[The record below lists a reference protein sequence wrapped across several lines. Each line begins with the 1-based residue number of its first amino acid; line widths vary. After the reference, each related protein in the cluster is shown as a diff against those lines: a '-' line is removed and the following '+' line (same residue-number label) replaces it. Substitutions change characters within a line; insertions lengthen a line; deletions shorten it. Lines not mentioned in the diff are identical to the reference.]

1 MADNSKDKAGKSLN
15 ADGQNIE
22 DQKAEDQK
30 AEDQK
35 VEDQKF
41 EEQKTEVQKEFKG
54 FFQSLREYLPQ
65 LLSIRR
71 DTDKE
76 LTAATIREGISIK
89 GQTAWILVFSIL
101 IASIGLNVSSTAVV
115 IGAMLI
121 SPLMGPIL
129 GIGFSIGVND
139 VDTLKASVI
148 NFGAMV
154 FLSLLTSFLFFSIP
168 IFKEATPEILARTKP
183 DVRDVLIAI
192 SGGLA
197 LIIAI
202 SRPRPQ
208 FNTVAGVAIATAL
221 MPPLCT
227 AGFGL
232 ATGQFNYF
240 GGAMFLFTINCI
252 FIALAAFAI
261 IKYLKFPMLKYI
273 NQAKRKR
280 ISRIASLIAFV
291 ILGFSIYLFYQLY
304 LINDYTTR
312 AEIFIK
318 KIKAEGVNII
328 GDSSESIDYKAD
340 EIKLYVFG
348 NNYDNRDKERWR
360 LMMTDL
366 GLKDTKLTILQSQD
380 DSGVREDIDEIKEM
394 YMESNKLLITR
405 DESLK
410 EKDLRINELE
420 KNLRRYYDNEVL
432 FDRVVKEI
440 KINYSGLKQ
449 VSFAREYVSDFEKID
464 TTNVITVKWKA
475 TVNKR
480 QRNAQEKML
489 KEWMQVRLKLKNIEV
504 RELP

>member
-1 MADNSKDKAGKSLN
+1 MEENKKDL
-15 ADGQNIE
+15 
-22 DQKAEDQK
+22 
-30 AEDQK
+30 
-35 VEDQKF
+35 VEDKKF
-41 EEQKTEVQKEFKG
+41 KEQKEDVQKEFKG
-54 FFQSLREYLPQ
+54 FFQSLKEYIPQ

-76 LTAATIREGISIK
+76 ATAKTIREGVSIK

-139 VDTLKASVI
+139 VDTLKSSVI

-154 FLSLLTSFLFFSIP
+154 VLSLLTSFLFFSIP

-183 DVRDVLIAI
+183 DVRDVLIAM

-202 SRPRPQ
+202 SRNKPQ

-252 FIALAAFAI
+252 YIALAAFVI
-261 IKYLKFPMLKYI
+261 TKYLKFPMLKYI

-280 ISRIASLIAFV
+280 ISRVASLIAFV
-291 ILGFSIYLFYQLY
+291 ILAFSIYLFYQLY
-304 LINDYTTR
+304 VLNDYT
-312 AEIFIK
+312 
-318 KIKAEGVNII
+318 IKAEKFIENLKEEGVNII
-328 GDSSESIDYKAD
+328 GDNKESINFKEQ

-348 NNYDNRDKERWR
+348 SDYSPKDKERWEEQIQE
-360 LMMTDL
+360 L
-366 GLKDTKLTILQSQD
+366 GLKNTKLTILKSQD
-380 DSGVREDIDEIKEM
+380 DSGIREDIDKIKELYINSHQM
-394 YMESNKLLITR
+394 LSSR
-405 DESLK
+405 DETIK

-420 KNLRRYYDNEVL
+420 KDLRRYYANEVH
-432 FDRVVKEI
+432 FDRIIKEI
-440 KINYSGLKQ
+440 QINYADLEQIGYY
-449 VSFAREYVSDFEKID
+449 REYISNFEKMD
-464 TTNVITVKWKA
+464 TLNIISVRWK
-475 TVNKR
+475 NKVSNR
-480 QRNAQEKML
+480 QKKQQEEKL
-489 KEWMQVRLKLKNIEV
+489 KEWLQTRLNIKNLEIRQLK
-504 RELP
+504 

>member
-1 MADNSKDKAGKSLN
+1 MEEKKQENLEEDK
-15 ADGQNIE
+15 
-22 DQKAEDQK
+22 
-30 AEDQK
+30 
-35 VEDQKF
+35 KF
-41 EEQKTEVQKEFKG
+41 QEQKEEVQKEFKG
-54 FFQSLREYLPQ
+54 FFQSLKEYIPQ
-65 LLSIRR
+65 LLNIKR

-76 LTAATIREGISIK
+76 ATARTIREGVSIK

-154 FLSLLTSFLFFSIP
+154 FLSILTSFIFFSIP

-183 DVRDVLIAI
+183 DVRDVLIAMA
-192 SGGLA
+192 GGLA

-202 SRPRPQ
+202 SRNKPQ

-252 FIALAAFAI
+252 YIALAAFAI
-261 IKYLKFPMLKYI
+261 TKYLKFPMRKYI

-291 ILGFSIYLFYQLY
+291 ILAFSIYLFYQLY
-304 LINDYTTR
+304 LINNYTMR
-312 AEIFIK
+312 AEKFIEDLK
-318 KIKAEGVNII
+318 EEGVNII
-328 GDSSESIDYKAD
+328 GDNSESINFQEK

-348 NNYDNRDKERWR
+348 NDYSVRDKERWEEH
-360 LMMTDL
+360 MEDL
-366 GLKDTKLTILQSQD
+366 GLRNTKLTILKSQD
-380 DSGVREDIDEIKEM
+380 DSGIREDIDQIKELYINSHQM
-394 YMESNKLLITR
+394 LSSR
-405 DESLK
+405 DETIK
-410 EKDLRINELE
+410 EKDLRISELE
-420 KNLRRYYDNEVL
+420 KDLRRYYANEVQ
-432 FDRVVKEI
+432 FNRVIEEI
-440 KINYSGLKQ
+440 RINYSDLQ
-449 VSFAREYVSDFEKID
+449 EIRFAREFASNFEKID
-464 TTNVITVKWKA
+464 TLNIVSVKWK
-475 TVNKR
+475 NKLSNR
-480 QRNAQEKML
+480 KRKQQEKQLQEWL
-489 KEWMQVRLKLKNIEV
+489 KTRLNLKQLEV
-504 RELP
+504 RELK

>member
-1 MADNSKDKAGKSLN
+1 MDDSKKDQAEENEKA
-15 ADGQNIE
+15 E
-22 DQKAEDQK
+22 DQKIEDQK

-41 EEQKTEVQKEFKG
+41 QDQKTEVQNEFKG
-54 FFQSLREYLPQ
+54 FFQSLKEYIPK
-65 LLSIRR
+65 LLSIRTG
-71 DTDKE
+71 TDKE
-76 LTAATIREGISIK
+76 RTAETIREGISIK

-240 GGAMFLFTINCI
+240 WGAMFLFTINCI
-252 FIALAAFAI
+252 FIALAAFGI

-304 LINDYTTR
+304 LQNDFTTR
-312 AEIFIK
+312 AEMFIK
-318 KIKAEGVNII
+318 QIKDEGVNII
-328 GDSSESIDYKAD
+328 GDSSESVDYKGN
-340 EIKLYVFG
+340 EIKLYLFG
-348 NNYDNRDKERWR
+348 NNYGNKEKERWN
-360 LMMTDL
+360 LMMDEL
-366 GLKDTKLTILQSQD
+366 GLEDTKLTILQSQD
-380 DSGVREDIDEIKEM
+380 DSGVREDIDEIKNM

-410 EKDLRINELE
+410 EKDLRISELE

-464 TTNVITVKWKA
+464 TSNVITVKWKA
-475 TVNKR
+475 TVNKK
-480 QRNAQEKML
+480 QRNVQEKKL

>member
-1 MADNSKDKAGKSLN
+1 MDDINMNQD
-15 ADGQNIE
+15 E
-22 DQKAEDQK
+22 HDQKLKD
-30 AEDQK
+30 
-35 VEDQKF
+35 
-41 EEQKTEVQKEFKG
+41 QKTEVQKEFKG
-54 FFQSLREYLPQ
+54 FFLSLKEYIPQ
-65 LLSIRR
+65 LLSIRKG
-71 DTDKE
+71 TDKE
-76 LTAATIREGISIK
+76 ATAETIREGVSIK
-89 GQTAWILVFSIL
+89 GQTAWILVFSIF

-154 FLSLLTSFLFFSIP
+154 FLSLITSFLFFSIP
-168 IFKEATPEILARTKP
+168 IFNEATPEILARTKP

-202 SRPRPQ
+202 SRPKPQ

-261 IKYLKFPMLKYI
+261 TKYLRFPMRKYI
-273 NQAKRKR
+273 NHAKRRR

-291 ILGFSIYLFYQLY
+291 ILSFSIYLFYELY
-304 LINDYTTR
+304 LLNDYNTR
-312 AEIFIK
+312 AEKFIK
-318 KIKAEGVNII
+318 NLKEQGVNII
-328 GDSSESIDYKAD
+328 GDYSESIDYQEK

-348 NNYDNRDKERWR
+348 SSYTSIDQERWEEE
-360 LMMTDL
+360 LKDL
-366 GLKDTKLTILQSQD
+366 GLKNTKLTILQSQD
-380 DSGVREDIDEIKEM
+380 DTRMREDIDQIKEM
-394 YMESNKLLITR
+394 YMESNKMLISR
-405 DESLK
+405 DESIR
-410 EKDLRINELE
+410 EKDDRINELE
-420 KNLRRYYDNEVL
+420 QALRRYYDNEVL

-440 KINYSGLKQ
+440 GINYSDLKK
-449 VSFAREYVSDFEKID
+449 VSYAREYVSDFEKVD
-464 TTNVITVKWKA
+464 TLNVISVSWKGG
-475 TVNKR
+475 VSKR
-480 QRNAQEKML
+480 QKKIQEEKL
-489 KEWMQVRLKLKNIEV
+489 KAWMETRLKIKNIEV
-504 RELP
+504 REVP

>member
-1 MADNSKDKAGKSLN
+1 MDEKDKVQLEQDKKFN
-15 ADGQNIE
+15 EHKE
-22 DQKAEDQK
+22 D
-30 AEDQK
+30 
-35 VEDQKF
+35 
-41 EEQKTEVQKEFKG
+41 VQKEFKG
-54 FFQSLREYLPQ
+54 FFQSLKEYIPQ
-65 LLSIRR
+65 LLNIKTG
-71 DTDKE
+71 TDKE
-76 LTAATIREGISIK
+76 ATAKIIREGVSIK

-183 DVRDVLIAI
+183 DVRDVLIAMT
-192 SGGLA
+192 GGLA

-202 SRPRPQ
+202 SRPKAQ

-240 GGAMFLFTINCI
+240 GGAIFLFTINSI

-261 IKYLKFPMLKYI
+261 TKYLRFPMLKYI

-280 ISRIASLIAFV
+280 ISRVASLVAV
-291 ILGFSIYLFYQLY
+291 VVLGFSVYQFYLLY
-304 LINDYTTR
+304 LINNYDT
-312 AEIFIK
+312 
-318 KIKAEGVNII
+318 KAERFIRQLQEQGVNII
-328 GDSSESIDYKAD
+328 GDPSESIDYEAK
-340 EIKLYVFG
+340 EIKLYIFG
-348 NNYDNRDKERWR
+348 NDYNAKDRERWQVD
-360 LMMTDL
+360 MDEL

-380 DSGVREDIDEIKEM
+380 DSRLREDIDQIKDLYMDSNRMLISRDETIKEK
-394 YMESNKLLITR
+394 EIRISKL
-405 DESLK
+405 
-410 EKDLRINELE
+410 EKD
-420 KNLRRYYDNEVL
+420 LRRYYDKEVL

-440 KINYSGLKQ
+440 GINYNGLQK
-449 VSFAREYVSDFEKID
+449 VSFAQEFVSDFEKID
-464 TTNVITVKWKA
+464 TANIISVKWKPL
-475 TVNKR
+475 VGKKQRR
-480 QRNAQEKML
+480 QDEKKL
-489 KEWMQVRLKLKNIEV
+489 KEWMEARLDLKNIEI

>member
-1 MADNSKDKAGKSLN
+1 MEENKKD
-15 ADGQNIE
+15 QIE
-22 DQKAEDQK
+22 EDK
-30 AEDQK
+30 
-35 VEDQKF
+35 KF
-41 EEQKTEVQKEFKG
+41 KEHKEEVQKEFKG
-54 FFQSLREYLPQ
+54 FFESLKEYIPQ
-65 LLSIRR
+65 LLSIRTG
-71 DTDKE
+71 TDKE
-76 LTAATIREGISIK
+76 ATAKTIREGVSIK

-129 GIGFSIGVND
+129 GIGYSIGVND

-202 SRPRPQ
+202 SRNKPQ

-240 GGAMFLFTINCI
+240 GGAMFLFTINSI
-252 FIALAAFAI
+252 FIALASFVI

-273 NQAKRKR
+273 NQAKRRR
-280 ISRIASLIAFV
+280 ISRFASLIAV
-291 ILGFSIYLFYQLY
+291 IILAFSIYLFYQLY
-304 LINDYTTR
+304 ILNNYTMKAEKFINNL
-312 AEIFIK
+312 K
-318 KIKAEGVNII
+318 SEGVNII
-328 GDSSESIDYKAD
+328 GESKESIDFQEK

-348 NNYDNRDKERWR
+348 SEYSSRDRERWEEQ
-360 LMMTDL
+360 LEEL
-366 GLKDTKLTILQSQD
+366 GLGSTKLTILKSQD
-380 DSGVREDIDEIKEM
+380 DSGIREDIDRIKEQYINSHQM
-394 YMESNKLLITR
+394 LSSR
-405 DESLK
+405 DETIKEKDIRISEL
-410 EKDLRINELE
+410 EKDLR
-420 KNLRRYYDNEVL
+420 RYYANEVH
-432 FDRVVKEI
+432 FDRIVKEI
-440 KINYSGLKQ
+440 QINYEDLQEIGYS
-449 VSFAREYVSDFEKID
+449 REYVTNFEKMD
-464 TTNVITVKWKA
+464 TLDIISVRWKNKVTN
-475 TVNKR
+475 R
-480 QRNAQEKML
+480 QRKQQEAKL
-489 KEWMQVRLKLKNIEV
+489 KEWLQTRLNIKNLQVRNQK
-504 RELP
+504 

>member
-1 MADNSKDKAGKSLN
+1 MDDNNMNQAD
-15 ADGQNIE
+15 Q
-22 DQKAEDQK
+22 DQKLKD
-30 AEDQK
+30 
-35 VEDQKF
+35 
-41 EEQKTEVQKEFKG
+41 QKTEVQKEFKG
-54 FFQSLREYLPQ
+54 FFLSLKEYLPE
-65 LLSIRR
+65 LLSIRKG
-71 DTDKE
+71 TDKE
-76 LTAATIREGISIK
+76 ATAQTIREGVSIK
-89 GQTAWILVFSIL
+89 GQTAWILVFSIF

-154 FLSLLTSFLFFSIP
+154 FLSLVTSFLFFSIP
-168 IFKEATPEILARTKP
+168 IFNEATPEILARTKP

-202 SRPRPQ
+202 SRPKPQ

-261 IKYLKFPMLKYI
+261 TKYLRFPMRKYI
-273 NQAKRKR
+273 NQAKRRR

-291 ILGFSIYLFYQLY
+291 ILSFSIYLFYELY
-304 LINDYTTR
+304 LLNDYTTR
-312 AEIFIK
+312 AEKFIK
-318 KIKAEGVNII
+318 NLKEEGVNII
-328 GDSSESIDYKAD
+328 GDYSESIDYQGR

-348 NNYDNRDKERWR
+348 SRYTNTDKERWEEE
-360 LMMTDL
+360 LDDL
-366 GLKDTKLTILQSQD
+366 GLKNTKLTILQSQD
-380 DSGVREDIDEIKEM
+380 DTRIREDIDQIKEM
-394 YMESNKLLITR
+394 YMESNKMLISR
-405 DESLK
+405 DESIR
-410 EKDLRINELE
+410 EKDDRINELE
-420 KNLRRYYDNEVL
+420 QALRRYYDNEVL

-440 KINYSGLKQ
+440 GINYSDLKK
-449 VSFAREYVSDFEKID
+449 VGYSREYVSDFEKID
-464 TTNVITVKWKA
+464 TLNVISVSWK
-475 TVNKR
+475 TGVNKR
-480 QRNAQEKML
+480 QRRIQEEKL
-489 KEWMQVRLKLKNIEV
+489 KAWMETRLKLKNIEV
-504 RELP
+504 REVP